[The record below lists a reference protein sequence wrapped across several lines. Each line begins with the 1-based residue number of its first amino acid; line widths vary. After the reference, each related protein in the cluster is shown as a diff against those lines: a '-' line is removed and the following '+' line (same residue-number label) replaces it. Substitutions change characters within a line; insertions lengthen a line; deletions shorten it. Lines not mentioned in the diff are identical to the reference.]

1 MNLPIPLSR
10 RDALRC
16 LAGSAF
22 LPLIAHAAAALPGD
36 SIYNF
41 RPPLTDQ
48 NSRPFDVVALRG
60 QPVLVSM
67 FYSSCEMVCPMI
79 FETLQMTL
87 QALPAAERGRVRVLM
102 VSFDPARDSVAVLK
116 QKADAHRADPRW
128 TVARTDDASAR
139 KFAALLGVQYR
150 RLASGEF
157 NHSSTIELL
166 DGEGR
171 IAARTGTLGAVDPAL
186 LKTLR
191 TAIAAPQSH

>member
-1 MNLPIPLSR
+1 
-10 RDALRC
+10 
-16 LAGSAF
+16 
-22 LPLIAHAAAALPGD
+22 
-36 SIYNF
+36 
-41 RPPLTDQ
+41 
-48 NSRPFDVVALRG
+48 
-60 QPVLVSM
+60 
-67 FYSSCEMVCPMI
+67 
-79 FETLQMTL
+79 
-87 QALPAAERGRVRVLM
+87 M

-191 TAIAAPQSH
+191 TAIAARQSH